1 MALQPSN
8 GLATP
13 KNDHT
18 TSLWARYESLKNLDV
33 HKNALVEDAL
43 TQCQRFVEQYREKCE
58 ELEHERKSNLSNQ
71 HKIFV
76 MQSAVQ
82 RLQGLMNRD
91 PFILVLIDGDGMIAI
106 PRTFG
111 YSVPSKKV
119 PRRSGHS
126 GAFGIAIDNSKFHSD
141 LLKEGESGGKRAAAL
156 LHDAATKY
164 ALANVQELPS
174 EFDIVARIYANV
186 KGLADVCVRAGL
198 VDTVTKVED
207 FVRGFTC
214 GKNLFDFV
222 DVGYDKGLADHKLR
236 EIFKLHL
243 YDFHCRQIFF
253 GCSRDNGP
261 AHILDEFST
270 NDEIKSRVTLLEGTP
285 FEKKLATLQFDTTK
299 FEGLFRNT
307 KIDLHGK
314 DLLSDFPPF
323 STASLHQSNLQK
335 VFRPLSPI
343 GSQKTSSTATSGPIS
358 PKTTATLPHRQS
370 RMRQDSSATS
380 NSSEISQS
388 KSNTWAAAAQKA
400 AARSLEDRPV
410 PKMSPPG
417 VIRRNR
423 KGQRIDPA
431 LPPYNKNDCQR
442 IRNLRL
448 CNVHHLRGDCLPGS
462 KCPHNHD
469 RNMSKND
476 LDTLRLIAYMLPCVS
491 GGACEDAKCIYGHR
505 CPYPVP
511 TQGSMRGS
519 GCFLGAGCRFAPD
532 LHDIDMVPVKHC

>member
-33 HKNALVEDAL
+33 HKNALVE
-43 TQCQRFVEQYREKCE
+43 
-58 ELEHERKSNLSNQ
+58 
-71 HKIFV
+71 
-76 MQSAVQ
+76 
-82 RLQGLMNRD
+82 NRD

-111 YSVPSKKV
+111 YSVASKKV
-119 PRRSGHS
+119 PRRSG
-126 GAFGIAIDNSKFHSD
+126 AFGITIDNSKFHSD

-164 ALANVQELPS
+164 AQTNVQELPS
-174 EFDIVARIYANV
+174 EFKIVVRVYANV

-198 VDTVTKVED
+198 VDTVTKIED

-222 DVGYDKGLADHKLR
+222 DVGYDKDLADGKIGGMVAQLGLHSSS
-236 EIFKLHL
+236 EIFNLHL

-253 GCSRDNGP
+253 GCSRENSH
-261 AHILDEFST
+261 AHILGEFST
-270 NDEIKSRVTLLEGTP
+270 DDEIKSRVTLLEGTP
-285 FEKKLATLQFDTTK
+285 FEKELAALQFSTTK

-307 KIDLHGK
+307 KVDLHGK

-323 STASLHQSNLQK
+323 NRASLHQSTLQN

-343 GSQKTSSTATSGPIS
+343 GSRKPSSTATNGPIS
-358 PKTTATLPHRQS
+358 PKNTATLSHRAP
-370 RMRQDSSATS
+370 RMRQDSSTTS
-380 NSSEISQS
+380 NSSEISQP
-388 KSNTWAAAAQKA
+388 KSNTWAAAAQRA
-400 AARSLEDRPV
+400 AARTLEDRPAR
-410 PKMSPPG
+410 KMSQPG

-431 LPPYNKNDCQR
+431 LPPYNKTDCQR

-448 CNVHHLRGDCLPGS
+448 CNVHHLRGDCPHDGS
-462 KCPHNHD
+462 KCPHIHD
-469 RNMSKND
+469 RKMSKTD

-505 CPYPVP
+505 CPFPVP

-519 GCFLGAGCRFAPD
+519 GCCFLGAGCRFPAD
-532 LHDIDMVPVKHC
+532 LHDIDMVSVKHC